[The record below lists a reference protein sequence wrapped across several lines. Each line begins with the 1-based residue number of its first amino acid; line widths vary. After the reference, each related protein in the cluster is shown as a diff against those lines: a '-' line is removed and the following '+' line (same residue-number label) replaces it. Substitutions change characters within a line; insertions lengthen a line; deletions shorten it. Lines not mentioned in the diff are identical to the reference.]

1 MKLIHLAFVPGTL
14 VLAACSSE
22 QANEVSAANEVAIE
36 TLNETLPANEVV
48 NASDNVVAPGGPEAS
63 PPQVERPRQGPPVRE
78 KAEPTAPKEEP
89 VDPHAGHDMNNMSH
103 H

>member
-22 QANEVSAANEVAIE
+22 QANEVSAANEVVVE
-36 TLNETLPANEVV
+36 SLNETLPANEVV
-48 NASDNVVAPGGPEAS
+48 NASDNVAAPGESAVS
-63 PPQVERPRQGPPVRE
+63 PPQAGRPRQGPPVRE
-78 KAEPTAPKEEP
+78 KAEPTAPKEEA